1 MGNEEEGKGE
11 SVMTGD
17 GVGSTDT
24 SSSTCPSCGTGQAC
38 ELFIFRGLFLVGM

>member
-24 SSSTCPSCGTGQAC
+24 SSSTCPLLWHWTS
-38 ELFIFRGLFLVGM
+38 M